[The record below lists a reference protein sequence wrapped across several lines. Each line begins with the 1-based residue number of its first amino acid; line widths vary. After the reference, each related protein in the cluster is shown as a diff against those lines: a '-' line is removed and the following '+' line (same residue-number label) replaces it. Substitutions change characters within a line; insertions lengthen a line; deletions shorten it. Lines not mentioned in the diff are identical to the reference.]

1 MARRGRR
8 PRDYTLP
15 DTDLPELIA
24 LWNRA
29 LDSTYGIAISSSKPN
44 RLLQKLYKA
53 RRECGHNAYDQ
64 LMLVELENEV
74 RIKPRNE

>member
-8 PRDYTLP
+8 PRDQSLP
-15 DTDLPELIA
+15 DTDLPELLD

-29 LDSTYGIAISSSKPN
+29 LDSPFGIAISSSKPN
-44 RLLQKLYKA
+44 SLLQKLYRA
-53 RRECGHNAYDQ
+53 RRECGHSAYDK
-64 LMLVELENEV
+64 LMLVELTDEV